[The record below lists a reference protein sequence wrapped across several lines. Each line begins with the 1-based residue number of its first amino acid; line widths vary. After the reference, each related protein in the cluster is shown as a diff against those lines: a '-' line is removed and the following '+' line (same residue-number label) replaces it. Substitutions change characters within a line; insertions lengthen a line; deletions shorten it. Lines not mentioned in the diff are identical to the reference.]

1 MVRPFA
7 LCVLMASAA
16 SLPAAAQ
23 SRPDTAEPRLTLA
36 AALGEALEHN
46 PELRA
51 GRAAYD
57 AARAAPARE
66 RFLLP
71 PTLETQIW
79 AWPLTTV
86 NPART
91 DMYMFT
97 AEQELPGR
105 GKRSARAFVAERD
118 ADVANQTVRVRAAG
132 ILSEVRA
139 AYIDLVTARETRRT
153 YDAQRRTLEDMAEAS
168 TLRYASGEGVQHH
181 TVTALLDL
189 TRLEKDRIDADERI
203 EAAEARV
210 ARLLGRAPGSP
221 VEELAPF
228 VSSLSLEEAEQ
239 RALTRHPDLAAAA
252 ALVAREQAE
261 LSRLEGE
268 RRPDY
273 VVGGGYMLMPG
284 GAGAWTARAGLTW
297 PNAPWTRG
305 RLPVQVEAQSKRVEA
320 AKAAREAVAARI
332 RHDIRLTGIRI
343 AAAQRQARLIESTVL
358 PQAEHAFDL
367 ARVAYAGGQGPFT
380 DALESRRLLVTTQLE
395 LIEARASVQRA
406 QAELESVVGVLP

>member
-1 MVRPFA
+1 
-7 LCVLMASAA
+7 
-16 SLPAAAQ
+16 
-23 SRPDTAEPRLTLA
+23 
-36 AALGEALEHN
+36 
-46 PELRA
+46 
-51 GRAAYD
+51 
-57 AARAAPARE
+57 
-66 RFLLP
+66 
-71 PTLETQIW
+71 
-79 AWPLTTV
+79 
-86 NPART
+86 
-91 DMYMFT
+91 
-97 AEQELPGR
+97 
-105 GKRSARAFVAERD
+105 
-118 ADVANQTVRVRAAG
+118 VANQAVGVRAAG

-139 AYIDLVTARETRRT
+139 AYIDLVTARETRRA
-153 YDAQRRTLEDMAEAS
+153 YDTQSRALEDMAEAS

-189 TRLEKDRIDADERI
+189 TRLEKDRIDGDERI

-210 ARLLGRAPGSP
+210 GRLLGRAPGSP

-239 RALTRHPDLAAAA
+239 RALARHPDLGAVD
-252 ALVAREQAE
+252 ALIAREEAE

-305 RLPVQVEAQSKRVEA
+305 RLPAQVEAQTKRVDA
-320 AKAAREAVAARI
+320 AKATREAVVARI

-343 AAAQRQARLIESTVL
+343 TAAQRQARLIESTVL

-367 ARVAYAGGQGPFT
+367 ARVAYAGGEGPFM
-380 DALESRRLLVTTQLE
+380 DALESRRLLVATQLE

-406 QAELESVVGVLP
+406 QAELESAAGVLP